1 MSLDP
6 PESEWPNLQTVAA
19 VATWVGL
26 QGDSKDPDTVCGS
39 LCHLLGTDGSAH
51 PRSLALVSEDDFKA
65 LIAQWKVPMPT
76 PTGGVRPAAPSVI
89 QLGQGALLGRTCR
102 VVSGVYKLSPPN
114 PVAPPAAPSSSSDT
128 RKVKLS
134 SVINQSD
141 DLEVAILD
149 DAAIH
154 QAYANYRKR
163 IGALPPADQEL
174 SSEQLSS
181 LHSLFSSGRAPY
193 CDMAVWGPYHH
204 RLQKKIRLKGVRLSS
219 QGEIIPVEICGPADF
234 ESWRESYSVFRTGCI
249 MFDQITPARLDAY
262 EHLIRSYHERYGR
275 SCWALLYQADV
286 RARLEHT
293 ERLRRVGREEHQAA
307 VDGGGSHSFEPK
319 KPWEWVWEKL
329 VLDQAFW
336 HRELEEP
343 ALLIL
348 AKTQRI
354 SQAVDADAPVDVPT
368 WGTQDRGGKGFVA
381 PGPAKRRRQDGPR
394 QHSVGDDGLLT
405 HNRRGAELCRGFQKG
420 ECKEK
425 DRNGFCIKNTRLRHQ
440 CAKCLSEEHGA
451 NVCPVESPRQ
461 PREFKPKGGKK
472 GGKSRS

>member
-1 MSLDP
+1 M
-6 PESEWPNLQTVAA
+6 
-19 VATWVGL
+19 
-26 QGDSKDPDTVCGS
+26 
-39 LCHLLGTDGSAH
+39 
-51 PRSLALVSEDDFKA
+51 
-65 LIAQWKVPMPT
+65 
-76 PTGGVRPAAPSVI
+76 
-89 QLGQGALLGRTCR
+89 
-102 VVSGVYKLSPPN
+102 
-114 PVAPPAAPSSSSDT
+114 
-128 RKVKLS
+128 
-134 SVINQSD
+134 
-141 DLEVAILD
+141 
-149 DAAIH
+149 
-154 QAYANYRKR
+154 
-163 IGALPPADQEL
+163 
-174 SSEQLSS
+174 
-181 LHSLFSSGRAPY
+181 
-193 CDMAVWGPYHH
+193 
-204 RLQKKIRLKGVRLSS
+204 
-219 QGEIIPVEICGPADF
+219 
-234 ESWRESYSVFRTGCI
+234 FRTGCI

>member
-204 RLQKKIRLKGVRLSS
+204 RL
-219 QGEIIPVEICGPADF
+219 
-234 ESWRESYSVFRTGCI
+234 
-249 MFDQITPARLDAY
+249 
-262 EHLIRSYHERYGR
+262 
-275 SCWALLYQADV
+275 
-286 RARLEHT
+286 
-293 ERLRRVGREEHQAA
+293 
-307 VDGGGSHSFEPK
+307 
-319 KPWEWVWEKL
+319 
-329 VLDQAFW
+329 
-336 HRELEEP
+336 
-343 ALLIL
+343 
-348 AKTQRI
+348 
-354 SQAVDADAPVDVPT
+354 
-368 WGTQDRGGKGFVA
+368 
-381 PGPAKRRRQDGPR
+381 RRRSD
-394 QHSVGDDGLLT
+394 
-405 HNRRGAELCRGFQKG
+405 
-420 ECKEK
+420 
-425 DRNGFCIKNTRLRHQ
+425 
-440 CAKCLSEEHGA
+440 
-451 NVCPVESPRQ
+451 
-461 PREFKPKGGKK
+461 
-472 GGKSRS
+472 